1 MSQMNQMSQMII
13 ASKEKEPKEIKKL
26 KEPKDTK
33 TKPKMKLMT
42 MSMAVSD
49 PDVEV
54 SETVSQSPASTN
66 ELDQKYQQKTDK
78 EHILD
83 NPDTYIGSIE
93 NVSGPMYI
101 LDNQKI
107 IQKEIDYNPALY
119 KLFDEGITNCRDH
132 RVRTENKKKVDETT
146 DVVTSIHIE
155 ITNNKITMTN
165 NGDGIDIEQHPTYK
179 TWIPELIFA
188 HLRTSTNYNKD
199 EQKTTGGKNGF
210 GFKLVLIWS
219 TWGEIETVDAKR
231 ELKYHQVFE
240 NNLDIIHKPKIT
252 PCKKKPYTMVSFIP
266 DYKRLGLKGLS
277 EDMLN
282 LFQRRVYDIAGITTK
297 DVKVKFN
304 EDLLPVKDFGQYIQ
318 LFNDQD
324 KVSES
329 HECWGYSVCLSDEF
343 KQVSF
348 VNGIFTSKGGKH
360 VDYIV
365 QQITKKMI
373 AYILKKKKI
382 EVKPST
388 IKEQLTIF
396 LNSTIVNPSFDSQT
410 KDYLNTP
417 SSKFGSSCT
426 VSDKFIEK
434 LAALGVL
441 NTSCELSEVKEKKE
455 SKKTDG
461 AKTKTIRGVLKL
473 IDANYAG
480 TKKSSECILIL
491 CEGDS
496 AKSGIVSGLAAND
509 RNIYG
514 IYPMKGKLLNV
525 RGEGPK
531 KINDNHE
538 ITDIKKILGLESGK
552 TYKDVEDLR
561 YGKVLIMTDQDL
573 DGSHIKGLVINM
585 FEWLWPS
592 LLKIGG
598 FIGFMNT
605 PILKATKGSKS
616 LSFYNDNEY
625 ETWKETNDNGSG
637 WKVKYYK
644 GLGTST
650 GKEFREYFE
659 HKKIVEIEVGEKDT
673 EDMDMLF
680 NKKKAELR
688 KEWLTNYDRDAHVD
702 TSLTHITLG
711 NFIHKEIIHF
721 SKYDCDRSIPNL
733 MDGLKV
739 SQRKILFS
747 AFEKNLISEI
757 KVAQFSGYVSEH
769 SGYHHGE
776 ASLNGAIVHMAQD
789 FVGSNNINLLMP
801 NGQFGTRLQ
810 GGKDSA
816 SERYIF
822 TNLNKITRLLFKK
835 ADDAILH
842 YLDDDGMPVE
852 PIFYIPI
859 IPMVLVNGAEGIGT
873 GFSTKIPCFNPK
885 ALIQYIRNVIQHKEP
900 NRDLVPYYKGF
911 KGTIEQEN
919 ETRFITKGVFTM
931 NKNKI
936 EITEL
941 PIDTWNEDYIIFLEK
956 LLEDGTI
963 KDYKDLSTDKHVNI
977 QIQCSINESEIEKT
991 LRLSSTLSITN
1002 MNLFNEKEKL
1012 THYTKPHEIID
1023 DFILKRIGY
1032 YDKRKQHIIDVLE
1045 KELILLK
1052 NKYNYIQQVLD
1063 GTIDLRKKTSE
1074 QIYTILEDMGYA
1086 KIEGY
1091 NYLIKMT
1098 MDSVSIENV
1107 ETLKKQ
1113 YESKEKELAIIKKTT
1128 IEETW
1133 LNELSDLEKVI

>member
-1 MSQMNQMSQMII
+1 MS
-13 ASKEKEPKEIKKL
+13 SKKNDK
-26 KEPKDTK
+26 
-33 TKPKMKLMT
+33 
-42 MSMAVSD
+42 SNNSSN
-49 PDVEV
+49 EV
-54 SETVSQSPASTN
+54 S
-66 ELDQKYQQKTDK
+66 LDEKYQQKTDK

-101 LDNQKI
+101 YDGSI
-107 IQKEIDYNPALY
+107 IQKDIDYNPALY

-132 RVRTENKKKVDETT
+132 RVRTENKKKTDDST

-155 ITNNKITMTN
+155 ISNNKITMTN
-165 NGDGIDIEQHPTYK
+165 NGDGIDVEEHPTYK
-179 TWIPELIFA
+179 IWIPELIFG

-240 NNLDIIHKPKIT
+240 NNLDLIHKPKIT
-252 PCKKKPYTMVSFIP
+252 SCKKKPYTRVSFIP
-266 DYKRLGLKGLS
+266 DYKRLGLEGLS
-277 EDMLN
+277 DDMLK

-297 DVKVKFN
+297 DVKVKYN
-304 EDLLPVKDFGQYIQ
+304 EDLLPVKEFGQYVQ

-324 KVSES
+324 KVGES
-329 HECWGYSVCLSDEF
+329 HDCWSYSVCLSDEF
-343 KQVSF
+343 KQISF
-348 VNGIFTSKGGKH
+348 VNGIFTGKGGKH

-365 QQITKKMI
+365 QQITKKMV
-373 AYILKKKKI
+373 AYILKKKKV
-382 EVKPST
+382 EVKPSI
-388 IKEQLTIF
+388 IKEQITIF

-417 SSKFGSSCT
+417 ASKFGSSCV

-441 NTSCELSEVKEKKE
+441 NTSCELSDVKEKKE

-461 AKTKTIRGVLKL
+461 AKTKTIRGIPKL

-480 TKKSSECILIL
+480 TKKSGECILIL

-509 RNIYG
+509 RNVYG

-525 RGEGPK
+525 RGASSK
-531 KINDNHE
+531 DINGNHE

-552 TYKDVEDLR
+552 TYKDIEDLR
-561 YGKVLIMTDQDL
+561 YGKVLFMTDQDL
-573 DGSHIKGLVINM
+573 DGSHIKGLGINM
-585 FEWLWPS
+585 FECLWPS
-592 LLKIGG
+592 LLKISG

-605 PILKATKGSKS
+605 PILKATKGTKS

-625 ETWKETNDNGSG
+625 EAWKQTENGSG

-680 NKKKAELR
+680 NKKKAEQR

-702 TSLTHITLG
+702 TSLTHISLG

-747 AFEKNLISEI
+747 AFEKNLVNEI

-822 TNLNKITRLLFKK
+822 TKLNMITRFMFKK
-835 ADDAILH
+835 SDDAILQ
-842 YLDDDGMPVE
+842 YLDDDGTPVE
-852 PIFYIPI
+852 PIFYVPI
-859 IPMVLVNGAEGIGT
+859 IPLVLVNGAEGIGT

-885 ALIQYIRNVIQHKEP
+885 ELIQYIRDVIGGKTP
-900 NRDLVPYYKGF
+900 NMDLVPYYKGF
-911 KGTIEQEN
+911 KGTITKDLEN
-919 ETRFITKGVFTM
+919 ESRFITKGKYTLS
-931 NKNKI
+931 KNKI
-936 EITEL
+936 DISEL
-941 PIDTWNEDYIIFLEK
+941 PIGTWNEDYIIFLEK
-956 LLEDGTI
+956 LLEEGTI
-963 KDYKDLSTDKHVNI
+963 KDYKDLSTDKNVSI
-977 QIQCSINESEIEKT
+977 QIISSNDVDIEKIYKLT
-991 LRLSSTLSITN
+991 TTLSISN

-1032 YDKRKQHIIDVLE
+1032 YEKRKQYIIELLQKELVVLE
-1045 KELILLK
+1045 
-1052 NKYNYIQQVLD
+1052 NKYKYIQDVLD
-1063 GTIDLRKKTSE
+1063 GTIDLRKKTTE
-1074 QIYTILEDMGYA
+1074 QIYKLLEGFVQ
-1086 KIEGY
+1086 IESSY

-1107 ETLKKQ
+1107 DTLKNQ
-1113 YESKEKELAIIKKTT
+1113 YLLKEKELEIIKKTT
-1128 IEETW
+1128 VEESW
-1133 LNELSDLEKVI
+1133 LNELNDLEKII

>member
-1 MSQMNQMSQMII
+1 M
-13 ASKEKEPKEIKKL
+13 ASK
-26 KEPKDTK
+26 TK
-33 TKPKMKLMT
+33 NASSKQT
-42 MSMAVSD
+42 
-49 PDVEV
+49 E
-54 SETVSQSPASTN
+54 QSGAILS
-66 ELDQKYQQKTDK
+66 LDEKYQQKTDK

-93 NVSGPMYI
+93 NINGAMYI
-101 LDNQKI
+101 YDGKI
-107 IQKEIDYNPALY
+107 IQKDIDYNPALY

-132 RVRTENKKKVDETT
+132 RVRTEIKKKIDDTT

-155 ITNNKITMTN
+155 ISNNKITMTN
-165 NGDGIDIEQHPTYK
+165 NGDGIDVEEHPTYK
-179 TWIPELIFA
+179 IWIPELIFG

-240 NNLDIIHKPKIT
+240 NNLDLIHKPKIT
-252 PCKKKPYTMVSFIP
+252 SCKKKPYTRVSFIP
-266 DYKRLGLKGLS
+266 DYKRLGLQGLS
-277 EDMLN
+277 DDMLK

-297 DVKVKFN
+297 DVKVKYN
-304 EDLLPVKDFGQYIQ
+304 EEQLPVKDFNQYIQ

-329 HECWGYSVCLSDEF
+329 HDCWSYSVCLSDEF
-343 KQVSF
+343 KQISF

-360 VDYIV
+360 VDYIIY
-365 QQITKKMI
+365 QIGKKMCD
-373 AYILKKKKI
+373 YILKKKKI
-382 EVKPST
+382 VVKPSI
-388 IKEQLTIF
+388 IKEQITIF

-417 SSKFGSSCT
+417 SSKFGSSCV

-441 NTSCELSEVKEKKE
+441 NTSCELSDVKEKKE

-461 AKTKTIRGVLKL
+461 AKTKTIRGVTKL

-480 TKKSSECILIL
+480 TKKSDECILIL

-525 RGEGPK
+525 RGELPK
-531 KINDNHE
+531 KINDNQE
-538 ITDIKKILGLESGK
+538 IKDIKKILGLESGK
-552 TYKDVEDLR
+552 TYENAEDLR
-561 YGKVLIMTDQDL
+561 YSKVLIMTDQDL

-585 FEWLWPS
+585 FECLWPS
-592 LLKIGG
+592 LLKISG

-605 PILKATKGSKS
+605 PILKATKGTKS

-625 ETWKETNDNGSG
+625 EAWKQSSENG

-659 HKKIVEIEVGEKDT
+659 DKKIVEIEVGEKDT

-680 NKKKAELR
+680 NKKKAEQR
-688 KEWLTNYDRDAHVD
+688 KEWLTKYDRDVHVD
-702 TSLTHITLG
+702 TSLTQITLG

-747 AFEKNLISEI
+747 AFEKNLTSEI

-822 TNLNKITRLLFKK
+822 TKLNMITRFLFKK
-835 ADDAILH
+835 SDDNILK
-842 YLDDDGMPVE
+842 YLDDDGTSVE

-859 IPMVLVNGAEGIGT
+859 IPLVLVNGAEGIGT

-885 ALIQYIRNVIQHKEP
+885 VLIQYIRDVINHKEP
-900 NRDLVPYYKGF
+900 NKELIPYYKGF
-911 KGTIEQEN
+911 KGTI
-919 ETRFITKGVFTM
+919 TLDDDSKTSRFITKGIYSI

-936 EITEL
+936 DITEL
-941 PIDTWNEDYIIFLEK
+941 PIGTWNEDYIIFLEK
-956 LLEDGTI
+956 LVEDGTI
-963 KDYKDLSTDKHVNI
+963 KDYKDLSTDKNVNI
-977 QIQCSINESEIEKT
+977 QIQLQNQMDDIEKT
-991 LRLSSTLSITN
+991 LRLTSTLSISN
-1002 MNLFNEKEKL
+1002 MNLFNDKEKL
-1012 THYTKPHEIID
+1012 THYEKAHEIID
-1023 DFILKRIGY
+1023 EFILKRIGY
-1032 YDKRKQHIIDVLE
+1032 YEKRKQYIIQVLE
-1045 KELILLK
+1045 KELILLQ
-1052 NKYNYIQQVLD
+1052 NKYKYIQQVLD
-1063 GTIDLRKKTSE
+1063 SSIDLRKKTTE
-1074 QIYTILEDMGYA
+1074 QIYTILQDLTYVKVEDS
-1086 KIEGY
+1086 Y

-1098 MDSVSIENV
+1098 MDSVSIENI

-1113 YESKEKELAIIKKTT
+1113 FESKEKELTIIKKTT

-1133 LNELSDLEKVI
+1133 LHELSDLEKII